1 MGPECTCT
9 WYTGIC
15 QGCNSPAAKNRR
27 AAAGRVSAGPRV
39 SLNCGTFN
47 SCEACKISW
56 CECQCHGKLPLE
68 VPRADGQR

>member
-1 MGPECTCT
+1 M
-9 WYTGIC
+9 
-15 QGCNSPAAKNRR
+15 
-27 AAAGRVSAGPRV
+27 GPRV

-47 SCEACKISW
+47 SCEACRISW